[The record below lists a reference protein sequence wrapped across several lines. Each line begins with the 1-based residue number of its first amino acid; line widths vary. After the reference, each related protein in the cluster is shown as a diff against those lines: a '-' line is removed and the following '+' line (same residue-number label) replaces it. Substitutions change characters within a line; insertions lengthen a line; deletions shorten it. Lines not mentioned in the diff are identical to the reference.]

1 MIVSLQIGRVETEA
15 GCGDGFVGWR
25 KLKISLGDVAAKAR
39 VDMRD
44 KAADSTRKS

>member
-1 MIVSLQIGRVETEA
+1 MIDSLQIGRVETEA